1 MFNTIFQLKNIIFL
15 LLIVFFGT
23 FILVNG
29 IKSIRMTEGMTDGD
43 SNVITGTTSSIAKV
57 YNF

>member
-1 MFNTIFQLKNIIFL
+1 MLNTIFQLKNIIFL

>member
-1 MFNTIFQLKNIIFL
+1 MLNTIFQLKNIIFL

-29 IKSIRMTEGMTDGD
+29 IKNIRMTEGMTGD
-43 SNVITGTTSSIAKV
+43 DSDVITGTTSSIAKV

>member
-1 MFNTIFQLKNIIFL
+1 MLNTIFQLKNIIFL
-15 LLIVFFGT
+15 LLILFFGT

-29 IKSIRMTEGMTDGD
+29 IKSIRMTEGMTGD
-43 SNVITGTTSSIAKV
+43 NSNVVTGTTSSIAKV

>member
-1 MFNTIFQLKNIIFL
+1 MLNTIFQLKNIIFL

-29 IKSIRMTEGMTDGD
+29 IKKIRMTEGMTGDD